1 MISIPYTPSNVS
13 LCIGVKSYPRGVTT
27 NSEGGIESYDMY
39 YPIFETMQ
47 EVGMVLNLHGE
58 VPTDI
63 ANVRTISSC
72 EASHIDFGISWQ
84 NTCVLNSENR
94 FLPHLKSL
102 HELFPRL
109 RIVLEHATTRE
120 AVETVKALGP
130 TVGCTITAHHLVL
143 IVDDWAGQPLHY
155 CKPVAKFPDDRKALR
170 EIIAE
175 GKPRRLGDTLGI
187 CTHLQP

>member
-1 MISIPYTPSNVS
+1 MPYASSNVS
-13 LCIGVKSYPRGVTT
+13 LFIGVKSYPRGVTT
-27 NSEGGIESYDMY
+27 NSEGGIESYDVY
-39 YPIFETMQ
+39 YPIFEAMQ
-47 EVGMVLNLHGE
+47 EVEMVLNLHGE
-58 VPTDI
+58 IPTDI
-63 ANVRTISSC
+63 ANVRIISSR
-72 EASHIDFGISWQ
+72 EALHIDFGISWQ
-84 NTCVLNSENR
+84 NTCVLNSENK

-102 HELFPRL
+102 HKLFPRL

-143 IVDDWAGQPLHY
+143 IVDDWAGQSLHY

-175 GKPRRLGDTLGI
+175 GKSLCLIGTLGI
-187 CTHLQP
+187 CTYLQT